1 MPRGRPRKKVENSE
15 KSKKTQKP
23 KKTEKPSFEDSIDV
37 INVEIN
43 KRKGKWNLTVL
54 AWMDFQDVSQI
65 LRIHIFKK
73 WDLYDSEKP
82 LAPWINRIISNQIK
96 NLIRNNYGNY
106 ARPCLRCAAAE
117 ADSHCYIYKEQSSV
131 CPLYA
136 NWEKTKKNA
145 HDAKLPVSLEEH
157 PQEIFTSVNSYYDV
171 ERTALRLHE
180 KMKTVLKPVEWKV
193 YNYLYIEH
201 KSEEEVAKL
210 MNYKTTE
217 KNRVP
222 GYKQIKNI
230 KKSIIE
236 KVKKVLDKGEIDL

>member
-106 ARPCLRCAAAE
+106 ARPCLRCAASE
-117 ADSHCYIYKEQSSV
+117 SDSHCYIYKEQSSV

-180 KMKTVLKPVEWKV
+180 KMQTVLKPVEWKV

-230 KKSIIE
+230 KKSIIQ
-236 KVKKVLDKGEIDL
+236 KVKKVLEKGEIDL

>member
-106 ARPCLRCAAAE
+106 ARPCLRCAASE
-117 ADSHCYIYKEQSSV
+117 SDSHCYIYKEQSSV

-180 KMKTVLKPVEWKV
+180 KMETVLKPVEWKV
-193 YNYLYIEH
+193 YNYLYIEY

-230 KKSIIE
+230 KKSIIQ
-236 KVKKVLDKGEIDL
+236 KVKKVLEKGEIDL

>member
-1 MPRGRPRKKVENSE
+1 MAI
-15 KSKKTQKP
+15 
-23 KKTEKPSFEDSIDV
+23 FV
-37 INVEIN
+37 I
-43 KRKGKWNLTVL
+43 
-54 AWMDFQDVSQI
+54 
-65 LRIHIFKK
+65 
-73 WDLYDSEKP
+73 P
-82 LAPWINRIISNQIK
+82 LIGIK

-117 ADSHCYIYKEQSSV
+117 SDSHCYIYKEQSSV

-136 NWEKTKKNA
+136 NWERTKKNA

-157 PQEIFTSVNSYYDV
+157 PQEISTAGQGHCDV
-171 ERTALRLHE
+171 EKTAVVLHE
-180 KMKTVLKPVEWKV
+180 KMKTVLKAVEWKV
-193 YNYLYIEH
+193 YNYLNIQH

-210 MNYKTTE
+210 MNYKTSE

>member
-1 MPRGRPRKKVENSE
+1 MPRGRPRKNSENSE

-73 WDLYDSEKP
+73 WDLYDPEKP

-106 ARPCLRCAAAE
+106 ARPCLGETLLIFETILRDSAE
-117 ADSHCYIYKEQSSV
+117 
-131 CPLYA
+131 
-136 NWEKTKKNA
+136 
-145 HDAKLPVSLEEH
+145 
-157 PQEIFTSVNSYYDV
+157 
-171 ERTALRLHE
+171 
-180 KMKTVLKPVEWKV
+180 
-193 YNYLYIEH
+193 
-201 KSEEEVAKL
+201 
-210 MNYKTTE
+210 
-217 KNRVP
+217 
-222 GYKQIKNI
+222 
-230 KKSIIE
+230 
-236 KVKKVLDKGEIDL
+236 

>member
-1 MPRGRPRKKVENSE
+1 MPRGRPRKKAENSE

-106 ARPCLRCAAAE
+106 ARPCLRCAASE
-117 ADSHCYIYKEQSSV
+117 SDSHCYIYKEQSSV

-180 KMKTVLKPVEWKV
+180 KMETVLKPVEWKV
-193 YNYLYIEH
+193 YNYLYIEY

-230 KKSIIE
+230 KKSIIQ
-236 KVKKVLDKGEIDL
+236 KVKKVLEKGEIDL

>member
-1 MPRGRPRKKVENSE
+1 MPRGRPHKKVENSE

-106 ARPCLRCAAAE
+106 ARPCLRCAASE
-117 ADSHCYIYKEQSSV
+117 SDSHCYIYKEQSSV

-180 KMKTVLKPVEWKV
+180 KMETVLKPVEWKV
-193 YNYLYIEH
+193 YNYLYIEY

-230 KKSIIE
+230 KKSIIQ
-236 KVKKVLDKGEIDL
+236 KVKKVLEKGEIDL